1 MKKIIPVLIIGI
13 MVLSGLG
20 ASAIPNPIQTSIKK
34 TETISFA
41 HPEIQDN
48 DEYTLV
54 TIKNANA
61 WLYKT
66 DAPMLPA
73 SVTTYIFPF
82 GTKIRIVDVIF
93 SEPEEY
99 TLENKITVYPNQ
111 SLSSTEHKYPL
122 LKKNKTSDQF
132 ILKHY
137 MITILEQAFLVRI
150 MLFT

>member
-1 MKKIIPVLIIGI
+1 MDLELLPSQILYK
-13 MVLSGLG
+13 
-20 ASAIPNPIQTSIKK
+20 QSIEK
-34 TETISFA
+34 TETISFS
-41 HPEIQDN
+41 HPEIQNN

-82 GTKIRIVDVIF
+82 GTKIRIVDVTF

-99 TLENKITVYPNQ
+99 TLENKIVPNTQ
-111 SLSSTEHKYPL
+111 TSHFRRQEHK
-122 LKKNKTSDQF
+122 
-132 ILKHY
+132 
-137 MITILEQAFLVRI
+137 
-150 MLFT
+150 